1 MCLGQLQELLIILDI
16 IRTVVTA
23 RGKAQAHGISG
34 EVREF
39 APHVRW
45 NEQRLRGR
53 IHAKC
58 FGFVQ
63 AIIYHH
69 RKTATDSND
78 AFATGFVG
86 MHATTPAIGHA
97 VYPKGT
103 VRLERQHVL
112 PIEIGDRERT
122 TVICMR
128 FKRNYQMFKHVS
140 IAISNATLQ
149 EAWHAHP
156 AFHKEKQ
163 LNERDKDKNYI
174 FKAIGIYTRKL
185 QIYATSNEFEG
196 KGKTGRTLSKPC
208 YKTGHAHIERLGGHM
223 REQLAGIAHTYLR
236 NILP

>member
-140 IAISNATLQ
+140 IAISYASLQ
-149 EAWHAHP
+149 EAWHVHP

-174 FKAIGIYTRKL
+174 LI
-185 QIYATSNEFEG
+185 
-196 KGKTGRTLSKPC
+196 
-208 YKTGHAHIERLGGHM
+208 
-223 REQLAGIAHTYLR
+223 HTYQTKVGTFATKERYYPTLEAAFR
-236 NILP
+236 GCVRQGIMLTELKDLKTVLDEMDKIQKDIKKCLKEDK